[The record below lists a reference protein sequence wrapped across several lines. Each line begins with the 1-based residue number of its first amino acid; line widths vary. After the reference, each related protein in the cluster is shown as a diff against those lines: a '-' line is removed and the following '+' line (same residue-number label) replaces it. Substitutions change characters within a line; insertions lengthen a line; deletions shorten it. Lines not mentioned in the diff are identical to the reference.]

1 MKKKRPS
8 RAKVIKLTPRRREA
22 MKLEKFIDAHGGRLG
37 AMLAPGQR
45 VGKARRSH
53 HTCQRAET

>member
-22 MKLEKFIDAHGGRLG
+22 MKLEKFIDAQGGRLG
-37 AMLAPGQR
+37 ALRGYQVKPPTTTT
-45 VGKARRSH
+45 S
-53 HTCQRAET
+53 

>member
-22 MKLEKFIDAHGGRLG
+22 MKLEKFIDAHGGRL
-37 AMLAPGQR
+37 AALRQVKPLA
-45 VGKARRSH
+45 
-53 HTCQRAET
+53 